1 MACGWHHC
9 GPCWDWNWRPYP
21 PPPVPRWRSESPA
34 DEEVAML
41 REYLR
46 RLEAEIAHVRQRL
59 DEVARG

>member
-1 MACGWHHC
+1 
-9 GPCWDWNWRPYP
+9 
-21 PPPVPRWRSESPA
+21 
-34 DEEVAML
+34 ML